1 MVRSHFAIHKTNVN
15 ILPIKIFEL
24 RLKTTSQR
32 ASNWSSRLAS
42 RIPAEVLICLP
53 ETIALISSGTVL
65 LMAAMKGYIE
75 VSRILL
81 AAGGSDINYTNNGF
95 VFLLFFQK

>member
-1 MVRSHFAIHKTNVN
+1 
-15 ILPIKIFEL
+15 
-24 RLKTTSQR
+24 
-32 ASNWSSRLAS
+32 
-42 RIPAEVLICLP
+42 
-53 ETIALISSGTVL
+53 
-65 LMAAMKGYIE
+65 MAAMKGYIE